1 MHPVTTQ
8 HRQLSNF
15 LVQLELLVTYWKAK
29 SSVRS
34 VMMIRDDWSSILQ
47 FQWSNCT
54 DKWSVKTR
62 CQDTEMIYLALIPI
76 SHLWTLNLERNL
88 MHVFAIKSQP
98 PQGLQIVLIYTS
110 CIKTS
115 QAFWSLA
122 SCKSVQIPKVKELG
136 YGIRLYKLELLIKYR
151 TACVNILLLIRTFK
165 SGHSYPR
172 RRITLAL

>member
-1 MHPVTTQ
+1 MHSVTTQ

-34 VMMIRDDWSSILQ
+34 VMMIRVDWSSILQ

-54 DKWSVKTR
+54 DKWSAKTR

-172 RRITLAL
+172 HRITLVL